1 MQPVTIQSSCL
12 VSRQVS
18 GVTLMPILYQ
28 RAGFQNAWWINIRKS
43 IPR

>member
-12 VSRQVS
+12 VSKRVS
-18 GVTLMPILYQ
+18 AVTLMLSLYQ